1 MSDGVAKLSVGEPS
15 QASRLSWDH
24 LGEDG
29 SATPR
34 WWWLAHS
41 AHLDGYV
48 LPASVA
54 CILTNVVP
62 EDTVIC
68 PSVNCSRG
76 RGFRASPT
84 FSFASPVGSLYH
96 LRTERLF

>member
-15 QASRLSWDH
+15 QVSRFSWDYW
-24 LGEDG
+24 GEDG
-29 SATPR
+29 SATP
-34 WWWLAHS
+34 WWLWLANIAHP
-41 AHLDGYV
+41 DGYV
-48 LPASVA
+48 LPASVV

-62 EDTVIC
+62 EDAVIC

-76 RGFRASPT
+76 RGFRASPA

-96 LRTERLF
+96 LRTECLS